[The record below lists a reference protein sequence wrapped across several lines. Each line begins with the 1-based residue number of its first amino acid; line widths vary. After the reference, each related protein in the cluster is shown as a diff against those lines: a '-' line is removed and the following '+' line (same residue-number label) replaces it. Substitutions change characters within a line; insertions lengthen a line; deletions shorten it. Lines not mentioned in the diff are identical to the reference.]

1 VPNLRHLLKF
11 AYADAV
17 SSALAL
23 ISSIFWGSADFLAG
37 NLSKRYKA
45 IAVTGAS
52 QVFGLITGLV
62 IASLGHSFF
71 APSWHWSNY
80 LLSGMIAGLS
90 GFVGLVCY
98 YSGLATGRMGVVS
111 PISSL
116 SAVIPV
122 IYAFTKGERPATI
135 QIIGIT
141 IALLG
146 AFCAS
151 GPEIAKGLPIK
162 PLLYG
167 AGAALGFGVALVF
180 MAKGSASSSIM
191 TMLTMRIT
199 TVSVS
204 ALLVLR
210 FKTVGGFSGNSWA
223 LLPLIGVLD
232 FLANY
237 FLGVA
242 TTKGLISIAMV
253 LGALFPVVTLLLAY
267 KFLHERLHRVQ
278 YFGVAAAVAG
288 VILISL

>member
-1 VPNLRHLLKF
+1 MPTL
-11 AYADAV
+11 
-17 SSALAL
+17 
-23 ISSIFWGSADFLAG
+23 
-37 NLSKRYKA
+37 
-45 IAVTGAS
+45 
-52 QVFGLITGLV
+52 
-62 IASLGHSFF
+62 
-71 APSWHWSNY
+71 HWSGY
-80 LLSGMIAGLS
+80 VLSGAIAGLS
-90 GFVGLVCY
+90 GFVGLICY

-122 IYAFTKGERPATI
+122 IYAFMRGERPASI

-151 GPEIAKGLPIK
+151 GPEVAKGLPIK

-180 MAKGSASSSIM
+180 MAKGSQSSSIM
-191 TMLTMRIT
+191 TMVTMRVT
-199 TVSVS
+199 TLTVCT
-204 ALLVLR
+204 LLALR
-210 FKTVGGFSGNSWA
+210 FKSIGGFDRKA
-223 LLPLIGVLD
+223 FTILPVIGALD

-253 LGALFPVVTLLLAY
+253 LGSLFPIVTLLLAY
-267 KFLHERLHRVQ
+267 RFLHERLHKVQ
-278 YFGVAAAVAG
+278 YFGVAAAVLG